1 MEVFG
6 GLVGLALVIVA
17 ISILFNGGITIT
29 IKKK

>member
-6 GLVGLALVIVA
+6 ALVGLALVIVA
-17 ISILFNGGITIT
+17 IAILFNGGITIT

>member
-6 GLVGLALVIVA
+6 GLAGLALVILA
-17 ISILFNGGITIT
+17 IAILFNGGITIT